1 MPTNRTSSKRGASI
15 RRRVVTLSVA
25 LSFTVLA
32 VSGVVAFVRP
42 FSLQIVGLH
51 ALMGFVFILLIGFH
65 VANNLRPLKAY
76 LRSPMLGL
84 CLATIAT
91 LTVLFL
97 LQPAA
102 VKSILRLSGNL
113 GPALDRFE
121 MGRDQLEYRYTP
133 APHYKMA
140 LTVEMG
146 DAYDAEHPP
155 QVAIWLENQGAY
167 HIKTLHST
175 SEEPTEMLPYWSFK
189 RRGWEQA
196 KREAE
201 ELDEVDGTSA
211 ATPNGS
217 FDPADYVLP
226 AEADKPMP
234 YKLLIEINQPG
245 DAHGT
250 YDDQPS
256 LVYAV
261 EIDNS
266 LPRTFQVLDLMGYP
280 QQEETDGK
288 EAWALYYVDE
298 SFGSALELIDSALLT
313 IERTQPEA
321 NRE

>member
-1 MPTNRTSSKRGASI
+1 MKRGASI
-15 RRRVVTLSVA
+15 RRRAVTLSVA
-25 LSFTVLA
+25 LSFVVLS

-65 VANNLRPLKAY
+65 IANNIRPLKAY
-76 LRSPMLGL
+76 LRSPVLGL
-84 CLATIAT
+84 CLATVAA

-97 LQPAA
+97 LQPAP

-121 MGRDQLEYRYTP
+121 MDQDQLEYRYTP
-133 APHYKMA
+133 ATHYKMA
-140 LTVEMG
+140 LTVKMG
-146 DAYDAEHPP
+146 TAYDVEHPS

-175 SEEPTEMLPYWSFK
+175 SEQPTETLPYWSFK

-201 ELDEVDGTSA
+201 ALDEVDGTSA

-226 AEADKPMP
+226 ADSENPMP

-245 DAHGT
+245 DAHGG

-261 EIDNS
+261 EIDNA
-266 LPRTFQVLDLMGYP
+266 LPRTFQVLDLVGYP
-280 QQEETDGK
+280 QREKIEGK
-288 EAWALYYVDE
+288 QAWALYYVDE
-298 SFGSALELIDSALLT
+298 GFGSALELIDSALLT
-313 IERTQPEA
+313 IERSQPQASE
-321 NRE
+321 